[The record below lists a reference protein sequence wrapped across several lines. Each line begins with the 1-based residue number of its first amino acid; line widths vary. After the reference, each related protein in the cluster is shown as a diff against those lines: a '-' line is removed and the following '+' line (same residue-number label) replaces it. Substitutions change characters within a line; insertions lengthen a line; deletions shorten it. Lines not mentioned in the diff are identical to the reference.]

1 MSAVRSCARG
11 NLAAPPLPTSGRQG
25 VGSFG
30 RGTPPA
36 RRGVMAKPPEATAMA
51 ASGLA
56 TEGLSIHY
64 ALGLPASGGR
74 HEWRPYGMRS
84 SGPGR
89 DSP

>member
-1 MSAVRSCARG
+1 
-11 NLAAPPLPTSGRQG
+11 
-25 VGSFG
+25 
-30 RGTPPA
+30 
-36 RRGVMAKPPEATAMA
+36 MAKPPEATAMA